1 MNKKYNITTLINPN
15 FIPYSLT
22 IALKQNAT
30 EYDNYPDSLIYTDAK
45 YININQEVQKQ
56 VDQRVKQVLKS
67 FRLGLNKWN
76 SHFLETSNITRTS
89 YINKTPII
97 HYTVEL
103 MNKYERRNMVADN
116 KGGIGICPLHFHGIV
131 FVKSYLNDRFFRYEG
146 DDKLLDYSDRFLSSR
161 IKRLETEQDVYKWN
175 DYINK
180 SSDSYYY
187 PFSDF
192 YPISYKENP
201 DKFIESSLI
210 N

>member
-1 MNKKYNITTLINPN
+1 MNKNYSITKLINPN

-22 IALKQNAT
+22 ITLKQNAT
-30 EYDNYPDSLIYTDAK
+30 EYDNYPDSLMYTDAK

-56 VDQRVKQVLKS
+56 VDQRARQVLKS
-67 FRLGLNKWN
+67 FRLGVNKWMT
-76 SHFLETSNITRTS
+76 HFLQTSNITRTN

-103 MNKYERRNMVADN
+103 MNKYERSKLVAN
-116 KGGIGICPLHFHGIV
+116 KKGAIGICPLHFHAIL
-131 FVKSYLNDRFFRYEG
+131 FVKSNMNDRFIRYIG
-146 DDKLLDYSDRFLSSR
+146 DEKLLDYSGRFLSSR
-161 IKRLETEQDVYKWN
+161 IEMLKTEQDMYKWN

-192 YPISYKENP
+192 YPILYKENP

-210 N
+210 S